1 MMIRVLICDD
11 QAIVC
16 EGLQLILDSAPDIEV
31 IGMAYDG
38 AQALAMIAT
47 DAPNLVLMDL
57 KMPLMNGVR
66 ATREIRQNY
75 PDVRVLV
82 LTTYDEDEW
91 VFDAIRNGAAGYLLK
106 NVAPGDLIKAVRGT
120 VAGSTFVDPG
130 VAGKLFAHFNL
141 AEQGLPSAA
150 DEIRMADL
158 TERELDIL
166 RLLARGR
173 SNEQISGAL
182 HLSIGTVRNYISTL
196 FAKLDVSDRTQA
208 ALVAVRYGLVTVQ
221 DIQQDEN

>member
-1 MMIRVLICDD
+1 MIRVLICDD

-31 IGMAYDG
+31 IGIAYDG
-38 AQALAMIAT
+38 AQALTMIAA
-47 DAPNLVLMDL
+47 DAPHLVLMDL
-57 KMPLMNGVR
+57 KMPVMNGVR
-66 ATREIRQNY
+66 ATREICERY
-75 PDVRVLV
+75 PNVRVLV

-106 NVAPGDLIKAVRGT
+106 NVAPDDLIKAVRGT
-120 VAGSTFVDPG
+120 AAGNTFVDPG

-141 AEQGLPSAA
+141 AEQALPSAA
-150 DEIRMADL
+150 QEIKRAGL

-173 SNEQISGAL
+173 TNEQIAVTL
-182 HLSIGTVRNYISTL
+182 HLSIGTVRNYVSTL
-196 FAKLDVSDRTQA
+196 FSKLDVSDRTQA
-208 ALVAVRYGLVTVQ
+208 ALLAVRYGLVTAQ
-221 DIQQDEN
+221 DIQQDKD